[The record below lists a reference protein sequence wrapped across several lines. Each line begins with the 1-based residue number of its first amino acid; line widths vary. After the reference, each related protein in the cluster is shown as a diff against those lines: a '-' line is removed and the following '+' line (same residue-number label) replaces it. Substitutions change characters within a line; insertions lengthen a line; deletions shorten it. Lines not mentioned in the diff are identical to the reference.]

1 MEERPKCPEV
11 LGFKQ
16 VNLGRINVLF
26 GKEIH
31 KAFFEDVVEA
41 CALNQ
46 DINIWLGGDSSLVGE
61 NA

>member
-1 MEERPKCPEV
+1 M
-11 LGFKQ
+11 
-16 VNLGRINVLF
+16 
-26 GKEIH
+26 H

-61 NA
+61 RCMNLS